1 MKSKLVKSWCAYIVF
16 VLAFVFAVE
25 FYNKQHKDASTAFKC
40 RILVSKDLIIDESEK
55 NERKEQKTQPKVV
68 ADSSDSL
75 YEKTKYGL
83 LPKISVNGETV
94 FDRYST
100 KTDANRLV
108 KLAVSL
114 DNENI
119 EEVIRLLSKLGSNKI
134 SFIIPT
140 YMENFRNIISVI
152 LEHGH
157 EVFLLLPTQCSVS
170 DNQRI
175 SPFLANSDP
184 EETRDKLLKLV
195 SSTTKIIGVA
205 TISPTLLT
213 QSAQDMEVISFEL
226 AKRGLAFFDVNLQN
240 DILDALERKTGL
252 VYLHITELYSADKQQ
267 VPKENETYFVRF
279 SNVNTFMQSVP
290 EGISFAPISQGK
302 IK

>member
-1 MKSKLVKSWCAYIVF
+1 MKSKLVKSWCAYITF

-55 NERKEQKTQPKVV
+55 KEPKVQPKT
-68 ADSSDSL
+68 ASETSDSL

-83 LPKISVNGETV
+83 LPKISINGETV

-100 KTDANRLV
+100 KTDAGRIV

-114 DNENI
+114 DKENI
-119 EEVIRLLSKLGSNKI
+119 DDVIRLLSRLGSNKV

-140 YMENFRNIISVI
+140 YMENFRNIVSVI

-157 EVFLLLPTQCSVS
+157 EIFLLLPTQSSVS
-170 DNQRI
+170 DTQKVA
-175 SPFLANSDP
+175 PFLANSNP
-184 EETRDKLLKLV
+184 EETKDKLLKLV
-195 SSTTKIIGVA
+195 ASVTKIIGVA
-205 TISPTLLT
+205 NISSTLLT
-213 QSAQDMEVISFEL
+213 QSAQDMEVISLEL

-240 DILDALERKTGL
+240 DILNTLAQKTGL
-252 VYLHITELYSADKQQ
+252 IYRHITELYSADKKQI
-267 VPKENETYFVRF
+267 PKENETYFVRF
-279 SNVNTFMQSVP
+279 PDVSTFMQAVP
-290 EGISFAPISQGK
+290 EGVAFAPVSQGK
-302 IK
+302 TK